1 MARWVGAIRC
11 SALVLVATLLAGSV
25 AAREVPYLSGRVND
39 TAGMLSEG
47 MRQQLEEKLAAFE
60 KETGTQMAVLTIE
73 SLDGEVLEEYSER
86 VASTWKL
93 GRKGVDDG
101 VLFLISKGDR
111 KMRLEVGYGLEGK
124 LTDAQSRRILDNLVR
139 PRFREGGFDA
149 GVLAGVDATLGTL
162 RGQDVIPAEAPAGSA
177 TQSLADVP
185 WPMRLGFA
193 GMFFLVIGIFSVLA
207 LFSKGCS
214 GWFLYFFL
222 MPFYLTF
229 PMVFAGPVGGGLIF
243 VMWVIGFPILKL
255 MLSLSPWGK
264 LFMSRH
270 PGLAPFA
277 ASSGRSSNGGWSSG
291 GGFSGGGGSFGGGG
305 ASSSW

>member
-1 MARWVGAIRC
+1 MLA
-11 SALVLVATLLAGSV
+11 ATLLAGPV

-60 KETGTQMAVLTIE
+60 KETGTQVAVLTIE
-73 SLDGEVLEEYSER
+73 SLDGEVLEDYSER

-101 VLFLISKGDR
+101 VLFLISKTDR

-162 RGQDVIPAEAPAGSA
+162 RGQDVIPAEAPPVSA
-177 TQSLADVP
+177 TQSLKDVP
-185 WPMRLGFA
+185 WPMRLAFG
-193 GMFFLVIGIFSVLA
+193 GMFVLVIGVFSMLA

-214 GWFLYFFL
+214 AWFLYFFL
-222 MPFYLTF
+222 MPFYLAF
-229 PMVFAGPVGGGLIF
+229 PMVFAGPIGGLADLRR
-243 VMWVIGFPILKL
+243 VGDRLPDPQADAVVLAVGEALRVP
-255 MLSLSPWGK
+255 P
-264 LFMSRH
+264 
-270 PGLAPFA
+270 PGPGALRVVLGPL
-277 ASSGRSSNGGWSSG
+277 GRWRLELRR